1 MTGHTRTSWHGL
13 FLPFYCNVNCNVWAF
28 MSALEKKGGEK
39 INIVIIN
46 SPGQRTSHSEIIQMN
61 KTEWGINSRERDDW
75 NTTRTIYRCVCS
87 HSSSQLK
94 RLGSTN
100 REWGNKLLVVV
111 FQVYNIYME
120 RQTDR
125 QTETESKREREIYIA
140 RYIWTIRFIVLSITE
155 SVYHTVNLTPSFI
168 LWMCYLP
175 FQLKLKW
182 VRKSLQ
188 VHAELHQR
196 GSGEGKEGSG
206 PKQGTLLWTL
216 SYLSELLPF
225 YSLST
230 LRQTHKRHASVNPIF
245 LNCCRFT
252 AFPVPLFITHT
263 HVQTFCGPPLVFLNC
278 CFTAFPL
285 FNRHTRVQTPT
296 LQPQSSQIL
305 RFLPTL
311 FKSET
316 TCPPMS
322 GTTML
327 LSLLS
332 QT

>member
-1 MTGHTRTSWHGL
+1 
-13 FLPFYCNVNCNVWAF
+13 
-28 MSALEKKGGEK
+28 
-39 INIVIIN
+39 
-46 SPGQRTSHSEIIQMN
+46 MN

-252 AFPVPLFITHT
+252 AFPLCCRFTAFPLFIQTHTWSCEPSHIFLNCCRFTAFPVPLFITHT

-296 LQPQSSQIL
+296 LQPQIL